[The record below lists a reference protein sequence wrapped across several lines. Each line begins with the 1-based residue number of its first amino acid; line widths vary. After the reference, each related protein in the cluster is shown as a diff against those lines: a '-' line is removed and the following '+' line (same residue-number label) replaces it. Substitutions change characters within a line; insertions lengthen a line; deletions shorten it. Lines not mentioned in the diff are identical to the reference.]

1 MDMISIKR
9 LKSLLLLRNLAPM
22 NNEDNNDSKSGS
34 ELHPIE
40 KSILRAL
47 GKNGRWMSIE
57 NLVDSTN
64 QSIDQVRRGIEW
76 LKFKNLVSLNYK
88 NSTIISLG
96 PNGQKAAIEG
106 LPERRLV
113 NAVKEGRKTAAAIV
127 ESGLLNPNEINA
139 AIAAAKRN
147 QWIEFKQVE
156 SPNNKIIVLNTLAD
170 KLTDEEKLLHKL
182 SHWQKNINTNN
193 ILSSDLAPGERHS
206 FNFLKGRPEYV
217 IEREKKYLEISLSE
231 KGKQLLSNLTL
242 KTDEDQVERQ
252 LTSLL
257 ITSGK
262 WKDVKFS
269 PLDVVAP
276 VSLKYPGR
284 KHPLTNLIDEVKE
297 IFVGLGFTEIDGPM
311 IQPSFW
317 NFDVLFTP
325 QDHPAREM
333 QDTFY
338 ISDVKQTVFA
348 EPGQIKKISRIH
360 KKGWKYKWNIEDARK
375 TVLRTHT
382 TPVTIKYLAD
392 NKPKSAR
399 IFSIGRVF
407 RNEKVSYKHLSEFNQ
422 VEGILTD
429 KHVTLRDLMGLQK
442 EFYGMLGI
450 SKIKFW
456 PTFFPYTEPSLQ
468 SVIYNDALDKWVEMG
483 GMGILRPE
491 VTEPLGIKTPVL
503 AWGVGLERIAMLRFD
518 LNDVRALYDN
528 KLSWLRSLIR
538 CQL

>member
-1 MDMISIKR
+1 MSND
-9 LKSLLLLRNLAPM
+9 
-22 NNEDNNDSKSGS
+22 DNDYVSRSS
-34 ELHPIE
+34 SSSSDELHPIE

-47 GKNGRWMSIE
+47 AKSGRWMSVE
-57 NLVDSTN
+57 DLVDSTN

-76 LKFKNLVSLNYK
+76 LKFKNLISLK
-88 NSTIISLG
+88 DRSSVIISLG
-96 PNGQKAAIEG
+96 PNGQKAAVEG

-113 NAVKEGRKTAAAIV
+113 NAVRQGSKTPASIL
-127 ESGLLNPNEINA
+127 ESSLLKPDEINA

-147 QWIEFKQVE
+147 LWIEFKQVE
-156 SPNNKIIVLNTLAD
+156 SSNSKIIVLTTLAD
-170 KLTDEEKLLHKL
+170 NLADEEKLLQKL
-182 SHWQKNINTNN
+182 SRWQKNNDNNN
-193 ILSSDLAPGERHS
+193 ILSSDLELGERQS
-206 FNFLKGRPEYV
+206 FDLLKGRPGYV
-217 IEREKKYLEISLSE
+217 TVREKKSLEILLSE
-231 KGKQLLSNLTL
+231 KGKELLSTL
-242 KTDEDQVERQ
+242 PATTDLQMERQ
-252 LTSLL
+252 LTSQL

-284 KHPLTNLIDEVKE
+284 KHPLTDLIDEVKE

-311 IQPSFW
+311 IQSSFW

-338 ISDVKQTVFA
+338 ISDMKQNIFSN
-348 EPGQIKKISRIH
+348 PNQIKKISRIH
-360 KKGWKYKWNIEDARK
+360 EKGWKYKWNVEEASR

-392 NKPKSAR
+392 TKPESAR

-407 RNEKVSYKHLSEFNQ
+407 RNEKVSYKHLAEFNQ
-422 VEGILTD
+422 VEGILTG

-468 SVIYNDALDKWVEMG
+468 SVIYNDVLDKWVEMG

-491 VTEPLGIKTPVL
+491 VTEPLGIKNPVL
-503 AWGVGLERIAMLRFD
+503 AWGVGLERIAMLRYG
-518 LNDVRALYDN
+518 LNDVRELYDN
-528 KLSWLRSLIR
+528 KLSWLRSLTR

>member
-1 MDMISIKR
+1 
-9 LKSLLLLRNLAPM
+9 M
-22 NNEDNNDSKSGS
+22 NNDDNDYGSSSSSGD

-47 GKNGRWMSIE
+47 AKSGRWMSVE
-57 NLVDSTN
+57 DLVDRTN
-64 QSIDQVRRGIEW
+64 KSIDQVRRGIEW
-76 LKFKNLVSLNYK
+76 LKFKNLISLK
-88 NSTIISLG
+88 DRSSVIISLG
-96 PNGQKAAIEG
+96 PNGQKAAVEG

-113 NAVKEGRKTAAAIV
+113 NAVRQGSKTPASIL
-127 ESGLLNPNEINA
+127 ESSLLRPNEINA

-147 QWIEFKQVE
+147 LWIEFKKVE
-156 SPNNKIIVLNTLAD
+156 SSNSKIIVLTTLAD
-170 KLTDEEKLLHKL
+170 NLADEEKLLQKL
-182 SHWQKNINTNN
+182 SRWQKNNDNNN
-193 ILSSDLAPGERHS
+193 ILSSDLEPGERQS
-206 FNFLKGRPEYV
+206 FNLLKGRPEYV
-217 IEREKKYLEISLSE
+217 TVREKKSLEILLSE
-231 KGKQLLSNLTL
+231 KGKELLSTL
-242 KTDEDQVERQ
+242 PATTDLQMERQ
-252 LTSLL
+252 LTSQL

-262 WKDVKFS
+262 WKDVKFI
-269 PLDVVAP
+269 PLDVGAP

-284 KHPLTNLIDEVKE
+284 KHPLTDLINEVKE

-338 ISDVKQTVFA
+338 ISDVKQNIFSN
-348 EPGQIKKISRIH
+348 PSQIKKISRIH
-360 KKGWKYKWNIEDARK
+360 EKGWKYKWNVEEASR

-392 NKPKSAR
+392 TKPESAR

-407 RNEKVSYKHLSEFNQ
+407 RNEKVSYKHLAEFNQ
-422 VEGILTD
+422 VEGILTG
-429 KHVTLRDLMGLQK
+429 KHVTLRHLMGLQK
-442 EFYGMLGI
+442 EFYRMLGI

-468 SVIYNDALDKWVEMG
+468 SVIYNDVLDKWVEMG

-491 VTEPLGIKTPVL
+491 VTEPLGIKNPVL
-503 AWGVGLERIAMLRFD
+503 AWGVGLERIAMLRYS
-518 LNDVRALYDN
+518 LNDVRELYYN
-528 KLSWLRSLIR
+528 KLSWLRSLTR

>member
-1 MDMISIKR
+1 
-9 LKSLLLLRNLAPM
+9 
-22 NNEDNNDSKSGS
+22 
-34 ELHPIE
+34 
-40 KSILRAL
+40 
-47 GKNGRWMSIE
+47 
-57 NLVDSTN
+57 
-64 QSIDQVRRGIEW
+64 
-76 LKFKNLVSLNYK
+76 
-88 NSTIISLG
+88 
-96 PNGQKAAIEG
+96 
-106 LPERRLV
+106 
-113 NAVKEGRKTAAAIV
+113 
-127 ESGLLNPNEINA
+127 
-139 AIAAAKRN
+139 
-147 QWIEFKQVE
+147 
-156 SPNNKIIVLNTLAD
+156 
-170 KLTDEEKLLHKL
+170 
-182 SHWQKNINTNN
+182 
-193 ILSSDLAPGERHS
+193 
-206 FNFLKGRPEYV
+206 
-217 IEREKKYLEISLSE
+217 
-231 KGKQLLSNLTL
+231 LLSNLTL

>member
-1 MDMISIKR
+1 
-9 LKSLLLLRNLAPM
+9 M
-22 NNEDNNDSKSGS
+22 NNDDNDYVSSS
-34 ELHPIE
+34 SDDLHPIE

-47 GKNGRWMSIE
+47 AKRGRWMSVE
-57 NLVDSTN
+57 DLVDSTN

-76 LKFKNLVSLNYK
+76 LKFKNLISLK
-88 NSTIISLG
+88 DRSSVIISLG
-96 PNGQKAAIEG
+96 PNGQKAAVEG

-113 NAVKEGRKTAAAIV
+113 NAVRQGSKTPASLL
-127 ESGLLNPNEINA
+127 ESSLLRPNEINA

-147 QWIEFKQVE
+147 LWIEFKQVE
-156 SPNNKIIVLNTLAD
+156 SSNSKIIVLTTLAD
-170 KLTDEEKLLHKL
+170 NLADEEKLLQKL
-182 SHWQKNINTNN
+182 SRWQKNNDDNNNN
-193 ILSSDLAPGERHS
+193 ILSSDLEPGERQS
-206 FNFLKGRPEYV
+206 FNLLKGRPEYV
-217 IEREKKYLEISLSE
+217 TEREKSLEVILSE
-231 KGKQLLSNLTL
+231 KGKELLLALTP
-242 KTDEDQVERQ
+242 TMDVETERQ
-252 LTSLL
+252 LTSQL

-269 PLDVVAP
+269 SLDVVAP
-276 VSLKYPGR
+276 VLLKYPGR
-284 KHPLTNLIDEVKE
+284 KHPLTDLIDEVKE

-311 IQPSFW
+311 VQTSFW

-338 ISDVKQTVFA
+338 ISDIKHNVFA
-348 EPGQIKKISRIH
+348 KPSQIKKISRIH
-360 KKGWKYKWNIEDARK
+360 EKGWKYKWSVEDARR

-382 TPVTIKYLAD
+382 TPVTIRYLAD
-392 NKPKSAR
+392 TKPTSAR

-407 RNEKVSYKHLSEFNQ
+407 RNEKVSYKHLAEFNQ
-422 VEGILTD
+422 VEGILTG

-442 EFYGMLGI
+442 EFYRMLGI

-468 SVIYNDALDKWVEMG
+468 SVIYNDVLDKWVEMG

-491 VTEPLGIKTPVL
+491 VTEPLEIKNPVL
-503 AWGVGLERIAMLRFD
+503 AWGVGLERIAMLRFG
-518 LNDVRALYDN
+518 LNDVRELYGN
-528 KLSWLRSLIR
+528 KLSWLRSLTR

>member
-1 MDMISIKR
+1 
-9 LKSLLLLRNLAPM
+9 M
-22 NNEDNNDSKSGS
+22 NNYDDNDYVSNSSSGS

-40 KSILRAL
+40 KSILRSLAKS
-47 GKNGRWMSIE
+47 GSWMSIE
-57 NLVDSTN
+57 DLVDATK

-76 LKFKNLVSLNYK
+76 LKFKNLISLNDR
-88 NSTIISLG
+88 SSVIISLG
-96 PNGQKAAIEG
+96 PNGQKAALEG

-113 NAVKEGRKTAAAIV
+113 NAVRQGSKTPASIL
-127 ESGLLNPNEINA
+127 ESGLLKPNEINA

-147 QWIEFKQVE
+147 LWIEFKPVE
-156 SPNNKIIVLNTLAD
+156 SSNSKIIVLTTLAD
-170 KLTDEEKLLHKL
+170 NLAEEEKLLQKL
-182 SHWQKNINTNN
+182 YSWQKNNDNNN
-193 ILSSDLAPGERHS
+193 ILLSSDLEPGEIQS
-206 FNFLKGRPEYV
+206 FNLLKGRPEYV
-217 IEREKKYLEISLSE
+217 TVRQKKSLEILISE
-231 KGKQLLSNLTL
+231 KGKELLSTLTPA
-242 KTDEDQVERQ
+242 TDVQMERQ

-262 WKDVKFS
+262 WKDIKFS

-276 VSLKYPGR
+276 VSFKYPGK
-284 KHPLTNLIDEVKE
+284 KHPLTDLIDEVKE
-297 IFVGLGFTEIDGPM
+297 IFVGLGFTEIDGPI
-311 IQPSFW
+311 IQTSFW

-338 ISDVKQTVFA
+338 ISDTKQTIFA
-348 EPGQIKKISRIH
+348 NPSQIKKISRIH
-360 KKGWKYKWNIEDARK
+360 EKGWKYKWNVEDASR

-392 NKPKSAR
+392 TKPKSAR

-407 RNEKVSYKHLSEFNQ
+407 RNEKVSYKHLAEFNQ
-422 VEGILTD
+422 VEGILTG

-468 SVIYNDALDKWVEMG
+468 SVIYNDVLDKWVEMG

-491 VTEPLGIKTPVL
+491 VTEPLGIKNPVL
-503 AWGVGLERIAMLRFD
+503 AWGVGLERIAMLRYG
-518 LNDVRALYDN
+518 LNDVRVLYDN
-528 KLSWLRSLIR
+528 KLSWLRSLTR